1 MASTGFIATV
11 RREVGR
17 MCNRRLYFWTMLVV
31 PVGFAL
37 FFLSL
42 LDEGLPLK
50 SPTAIVD
57 MDHTSMS
64 RQAVRSLQA
73 MELISVN
80 EKANSFHEAMMMVDK
95 GQILGFF
102 YIPEGFQK
110 DALSGRTPTLS
121 YYSNMAY
128 FVPGTLAFKGFKTLA
143 VSTSGSIVKTTLVS
157 VGVGDNLANAILQPM
172 VVQDHE
178 IGNPWTNYSIY
189 LSNSFIPGLIEL
201 MVMLVTA
208 FSIGEELKRGTSV
221 GWLRTSGGS
230 ILTAVAGKLLPQ
242 TVIFS
247 AVGIFIQSLLFRYF
261 HFPMNGSLWAMA
273 LAMVLLVVASQG
285 LALLLSS
292 LFVNLRMAVS
302 SVSLMGILAFSVTGF
317 SFPVQSM
324 YGGIAVFSYIF
335 PVRYY
340 FLIYIDQALN
350 GIPLYY
356 SRWYFAALLLFPL
369 AGCAMLRQLKRACVK
384 PVYLP

>member
-1 MASTGFIATV
+1 MASTGFIATM
-11 RREVGR
+11 RREVER
-17 MCNRRLYFWTMLVV
+17 MCSRRVYFWAMLVV

-42 LDEGLPLK
+42 LNEGLPLK
-50 SPTAIVD
+50 SPSAIVD

-64 RQAVRSLQA
+64 RQAARSLEA
-73 MELISVN
+73 MELISVT
-80 EKANSFHEAMMMVDK
+80 EKATNFHEAMMMVDK
-95 GQILGFF
+95 GQIFGFF

-110 DALSGRTPTLS
+110 DALSGRAPTLS

-157 VGVGDNLANAILQPM
+157 VGVGDNLADSILQPM

-189 LSNSFIPGLIEL
+189 LSNSFIPGFIEL
-201 MVMLVTA
+201 MVMLVAA
-208 FSIGEELKRGTSV
+208 FSICEELKRGTSV
-221 GWLRTSGGS
+221 DWLRTAGGS
-230 ILTAVAGKLLPQ
+230 IWTAVAGKLFPQ

-247 AVGIFIQSLLFRYF
+247 TVGIFIQSLLFGYF
-261 HFPMNGSLWAMA
+261 HFPMNGSPWAMA
-273 LAMVLLVVASQG
+273 LAMVLMVVASQA
-285 LALLLSS
+285 LAVVLSAA
-292 LFVNLRMAVS
+292 FVNLRMAVS
-302 SVSLMGILAFSVTGF
+302 LASLVGILAFSVTGF
-317 SFPVQSM
+317 SFPVQNM
-324 YGGIAVFSYIF
+324 YGGMAVFSYIL

-356 SRWYFAALLLFPL
+356 SRWYFVALMLFPL
-369 AGCAMLRQLKRACVK
+369 AACTMLWHLKRACLK
-384 PVYLP
+384 PVYVP